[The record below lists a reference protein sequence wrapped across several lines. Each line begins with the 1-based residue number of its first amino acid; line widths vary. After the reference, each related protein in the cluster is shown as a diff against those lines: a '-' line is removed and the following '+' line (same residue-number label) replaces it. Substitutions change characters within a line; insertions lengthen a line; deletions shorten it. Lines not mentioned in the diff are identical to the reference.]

1 MSISIRLAQS
11 DGLTAGVP
19 ARLAHSGTRTGVA
32 IIVLRYSNPPSCTP
46 LLHSHYRS
54 FLATMGALT
63 PAQPGSSGLA
73 SMNSGSFSE
82 QVSLIHTLSLLT
94 IPSPTTWPPR
104 WSLFHAT
111 PQRQRSRFPGPDFAL
126 GMQAHRGYPAESS
139 FLSYGLVVHLLLL
152 PTPPLGDAVAFGFRP
167 ESVYLER
174 TCTSLT
180 ARALRRT
187 CHGLAPWSLTLAAKK
202 SPTSTG

>member
-1 MSISIRLAQS
+1 MVCLSRLH
-11 DGLTAGVP
+11 LP
-19 ARLAHSGTRTGVA
+19 AL
-32 IIVLRYSNPPSCTP
+32 P

-54 FLATMGALT
+54 FIATMDALT
-63 PAQPGSSGLA
+63 PASPLGSSAPWIA
-73 SMNSGSFSE
+73 SMNTLLSGR

-111 PQRQRSRFPGPDFAL
+111 PQRHRSRFPVLDFAL

-174 TCTSLT
+174 TSTSLS

-187 CHGLAPWSLTLAAKK
+187 CHGLVPWYFTIAA
-202 SPTSTG
+202 TSSFRRA